1 MFNVSK
7 FGTQHTPDATDINLD
22 KLFASVDANALLDSL
37 ADEMDFFDGGAP
49 ATSPTN
55 DVQQVPT
62 LPTTFPILPQQ
73 MTSVV
78 KPAVSPPSASTS
90 SASSNDGDSGSEHS
104 SEESS
109 TLRKRPAKPA
119 PVRKPWKRDIKFL
132 VKSITSREREQLK
145 KAGITPPPAGTTS
158 ISKSQ
163 ESKLRSSLRRIRN
176 VASAQKS
183 RQAQKEYIGEL
194 EEHVDTLE
202 NRVKS
207 LTDEN
212 KSLYTQLEELRAML
226 LLGGT
231 PNGQQAVFMI
241 ALCCAIVAGPMSLAS
256 ILINSDTSSLAPTTF
271 RSRTLQSVENDS
283 TFVYTTIA
291 LVLGF
296 CLTFLSVTFLTGTLS
311 KILDNCI
318 RIHDNCVEHVTTLTN
333 SLLSS
338 SKTSKAASVSGSTP
352 SSWVK
357 VNF

>member
-1 MFNVSK
+1 MFSVSK
-7 FGTQHTPDATDINLD
+7 YEPTQRTPDASDFNLD
-22 KLFASVDANALLDSL
+22 KIFAHVDANALLESL
-37 ADEMDFFDGGAP
+37 ADEMDFLDSGPP
-49 ATSPTN
+49 AASPTN

-62 LPTTFPILPQQ
+62 LPTTFPMLPHQ
-73 MTSVV
+73 MATEV
-78 KPAVSPPSASTS
+78 KPAVSPPSANTS

-132 VKSITSREREQLK
+132 VKSITNREREQLK
-145 KAGITPPPAGTTS
+145 KAGINPPPAGTTS

-163 ESKLRSSLRRIRN
+163 ESKLRQSLRRIRN

-202 NRVKS
+202 NKVKS

-212 KSLYTQLEELRAML
+212 RSLYTQLEELRAMVL
-226 LLGGT
+226 CGT
-231 PNGQQAVFMI
+231 PNGQAMFMI
-241 ALCCAIVAGPMSLAS
+241 ALCCAIVAGPMSLAG
-256 ILINSDTSSLAPTTF
+256 ILINGNSASLAPTTF
-271 RSRTLQSVENDS
+271 RSRTLQSVESDY

-296 CLTFLSVTFLTGTLS
+296 CSMFLSVTFLTGTLS
-311 KILDNCI
+311 KILDYCI
-318 RIHDNCVEHVTTLTN
+318 RIHDNCVQTVTTLTD
-333 SLLSS
+333 SLLFST
-338 SKTSKAASVSGSTP
+338 KTSRTSSVSSP
-352 SSWVK
+352 WVK
-357 VNF
+357 VNL